1 MLAPVVIY
9 ALLWF
14 SGPVTP
20 GARSAPDSPA
30 PAPVAFDEQAEIDLL
45 HRVNDARVQVG
56 APPLSTTSELIV
68 AARQHAREMLL
79 HEKISHQF
87 PGEADLKQRL
97 AEWNMHFDQ
106 AGENVA
112 VDFSAEDAQDSLM
125 GSPGHRANLLNP
137 AFNAVGIGIAREGNR
152 LYVVQDFVHAL
163 PKVEGPQAEEEIAER
178 VNHLRQQT
186 RLPQLQRQPKP
197 ELRQT
202 ACDMARLNRVD
213 TKSVPAT
220 GRPQF
225 VLSYTEMSP
234 DEVPASAGKYI
245 ADASIKRY
253 SVGACYSRNE
263 TYPSGAYYVMM
274 LFY

>member
-1 MLAPVVIY
+1 MLVFVVIY
-9 ALLWF
+9 TLLWF
-14 SGPVTP
+14 GGPVAS
-20 GARSAPDSPA
+20 GARSAPDSPT
-30 PAPVAFDEQAEIDLL
+30 PASVVFDEQAEIDLL
-45 HRVNDARVQVG
+45 HRVNDARAQVG
-56 APPLSTTSELIV
+56 ASPLITTSELIA

-97 AEWNMHFDQ
+97 AEMNAHFDK

-112 VDFSAEDAQDSLM
+112 ADFSPENAQDSLM

-137 AFNAVGIGIAREGNR
+137 AFNAVGIGIAREGSR
-152 LYVVQDFVHAL
+152 LYVVQDFVRDL
-163 PKVEGPQAEEEIAER
+163 PKVASPQAEEEIAQR
-178 VNHLRQQT
+178 VNRLRQET
-186 RLPQLQRQPKP
+186 RLPQLQRQTKP
-197 ELRQT
+197 ELRDT
-202 ACDMARLNRVD
+202 ACDMARRNRVD
-213 TKSVPAT
+213 TKSAPAT

-234 DEVPASAGKYI
+234 DEVPASAGRYI

-263 TYPSGAYYVMM
+263 SYPSGAYYVMM

>member
-1 MLAPVVIY
+1 MLVLAVIC
-9 ALLWF
+9 ALLWGN
-14 SGPVTP
+14 SP
-20 GARSAPDSPA
+20 AAPDDRDA
-30 PAPVAFDEQAEIDLL
+30 PATSAATVFDEQAEIDLL
-45 HRVNDARVQVG
+45 RRVNDARARVG
-56 APPLSTTSELIV
+56 APPLATTSELIV
-68 AARQHAREMLL
+68 AARQHALEMLR

-97 AEWNMHFDQ
+97 AGWNTHFDK

-112 VDFSAEDAQDSLM
+112 MDFSAEEAQDSLM

-137 AFNAVGIGIAREGNR
+137 AFNAVGIGIAREGSR
-152 LYVVQDFVHAL
+152 LYVVQDFVRAL
-163 PKVEGPQAEEEIAER
+163 PKVEGPQAEEQIAQR
-178 VNHLRQQT
+178 VNRLRQQT

-197 ELRQT
+197 ELRDT
-202 ACDMARLNRVD
+202 ACDMARHNRID
-213 TKSVPAT
+213 TKSAPAT

-253 SVGACYSRNE
+253 SVGACYAQNQ